1 MGSKPVLKGLL
12 SCDWLTEK
20 GSAGRKA
27 DHGLGE
33 GCGRVNAKDQG
44 ERGYLGKKK

>member
-1 MGSKPVLKGLL
+1 MGFKPILKGLL
-12 SCDWLTEK
+12 PRDWLTEK

-27 DHGLGE
+27 DCVLGK

-44 ERGYLGKKK
+44 ERGY